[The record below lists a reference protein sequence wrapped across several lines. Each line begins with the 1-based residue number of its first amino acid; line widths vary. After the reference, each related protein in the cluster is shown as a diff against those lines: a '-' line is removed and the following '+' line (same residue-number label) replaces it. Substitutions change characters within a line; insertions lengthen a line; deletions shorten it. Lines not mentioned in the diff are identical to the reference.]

1 MIEPHASCK
10 SPLCQKSELRYR
22 ELVELPKLG
31 LAAHAQNKTFV
42 KRLGGGSTV
51 PLWERAA
58 WCLKVDGSKR
68 LVWVYQDSRPCPHE
82 GSRQVHTRMPKIVK
96 LAYSRTATTCPMN
109 QDAGWWGRA
118 RRAEALVGC
127 CTKHVVKAGPSTTFW
142 LMCQE
147 NCIHEL
153 DFHFHSQL

>member
-1 MIEPHASCK
+1 VQVAVVPEIRAAISRACRAAETGVSC
-10 SPLCQKSELRYR
+10 PCSEQTL
-22 ELVELPKLG
+22 
-31 LAAHAQNKTFV
+31 V
-42 KRLGGGSTV
+42 KRPGGGWTV

-68 LVWVYQDSRPCPHE
+68 LVWIYQDSRPCPHA
-82 GSRQVHTRMPKIVK
+82 GSRQVHKRMPKIVK